1 MLLSL
6 SIKNYALISELHI
19 EFERGFSVITGETGA
34 GKSILLGAIG
44 LLLGGRAET
53 RMLKTGAKRCTIEAE
68 FNLKGY
74 HMDAFFE
81 ENDID
86 FDGESCIIRR
96 ELTDAGKSRAFIND
110 TPAQVTQLRAIGN
123 QLIDIHSQHQ
133 NLLLGQEDF
142 QLNVLDIIARN
153 QTQRDAYTAAY
164 SAYHTSLLRLKEAE
178 EALSRGRDDEDYLR
192 FQLQQLDELQLE
204 AGKQDEMEQEAQVL
218 EHAEEIREALW
229 TTEQLLQGDDR
240 SDNGIL
246 PALRAAE
253 RQLSS
258 IASLLPAAE
267 ELTERIGNCQIEL
280 RDIAMELNGQADDI
294 DVNPSRLETVHEW
307 LSALYSAMQKHHV
320 QEEQQLIDLAE
331 DFRRRLAL
339 IDNSDEQLTALR
351 KACQQTQQSLLQAG
365 EHLTAS
371 RREAACE
378 VERQMCELLVPLGIP
393 NVQFQVAVT
402 PRTEPASSG
411 MDNVCFL
418 FCANKNGQ
426 LQPISDIASGGEIA
440 RVMLSLKALISSA
453 VQQPTIIFDEI
464 DTGVSGQMAERMAT
478 MMRTMGDGGRQ
489 VISITHLPQIAAM
502 GRHHYRVYKEDSDEG
517 TTSHIERLDDE
528 ARITELAHMLS
539 GAEVTTEAVANA
551 KTLLRHAEK

>member
-1 MLLSL
+1 MRVR
-6 SIKNYALISELHI
+6 E
-19 EFERGFSVITGETGA
+19 
-34 GKSILLGAIG
+34 
-44 LLLGGRAET
+44 
-53 RMLKTGAKRCTIEAE
+53 TGAKRCTIEAE

>member
-6 SIKNYALISELHI
+6 SIQNYALISELHI
-19 EFERGFSVITGETGA
+19 DFERGFSVITGETGA

-53 RMLKTGAKRCTIEAE
+53 RMLKAGAKRCTIEAE
-68 FNLKGY
+68 FDLDGY
-74 HMDAFFE
+74 HMDGFFE

-86 FDGESCIIRR
+86 FDGRSCIIRR
-96 ELTDAGKSRAFIND
+96 ELTDTGKSRAFIND
-110 TPAQVTQLRAIGN
+110 TPAQVAQLRTLGS

-142 QLNVLDIIARN
+142 QLNVLDIIA
-153 QTQRDAYTAAY
+153 QDQSQREVYTACY
-164 SAYHTSLLRLKEAE
+164 NAYHTAQRRLQEAE
-178 EALSRGRDDEDYLR
+178 AALSRGRDDEDYLR
-192 FQLQQLDELQLE
+192 FQLEQLDELQLE
-204 AGKQDEMEQEAQVL
+204 VGKQEEMEQEAQVL

-240 SDNGIL
+240 TENAIL
-246 PALRAAE
+246 PALRMAE

-258 IASLLPAAE
+258 IATLLPAAE
-267 ELTERIGNCQIEL
+267 ELTERLGNCQIEL
-280 RDIAMELNGQADDI
+280 KDIAMELGAQAEDI

-307 LSALYSAMQKHHV
+307 LSALYSTQQKHHV
-320 QEEQQLIDLAE
+320 QTEQQLIDIAE
-331 DFRRRLAL
+331 DFRNRLAL
-339 IDNSDEQLTALR
+339 IDNSDEQLMALRQECTQAQQALQQAGAQLTALR
-351 KACQQTQQSLLQAG
+351 Q
-365 EHLTAS
+365 
-371 RREAACE
+371 EAAHK
-378 VERQMCELLVPLGIP
+378 VEEQICELLVPLGIP
-393 NVQFQVAVT
+393 NVRFQVTVNQR
-402 PRTEPASSG
+402 PEPAPSG
-411 MDNVCFL
+411 LDNVCFL

-464 DTGVSGQMAERMAT
+464 DTGVSGQMAERMAA

-502 GRHHYRVYKEDSDEG
+502 GRFHYRVYKEDNDDS

-539 GAEVTTEAVANA
+539 GAEVTAEAIANA
-551 KTLLRHAEK
+551 KTLLKHAGK

>member
-1 MLLSL
+1 LLLSL

-110 TPAQVTQLRAIGN
+110 TPAQVTQLRALGN

-153 QTQRDAYTAAY
+153 QTQRDAYTTAY

-204 AGKQDEMEQEAQVL
+204 AGKQEEMEQEAQVL

-351 KACQQTQQSLLQAG
+351 EACQQTQQSLLQAG

-539 GAEVTTEAVANA
+539 GAEVTTEAIANA